1 MGSIRSIAVGE
12 EKEVFFGNYFWN
24 WVGLLLNRVIPFSC
38 PRVVS
43 HLFGNSS
50 WWHKSESELGFNF
63 ILFWV
68 FCSGCIG
75 AITMIKER

>member
-1 MGSIRSIAVGE
+1 MGSIRSIAEGE
-12 EKEVFFGNYFWN
+12 EEEVFFGNYFWN

-43 HLFGNSS
+43 HSFGIV
-50 WWHKSESELGFNF
+50 HGGIKVTELGFNF